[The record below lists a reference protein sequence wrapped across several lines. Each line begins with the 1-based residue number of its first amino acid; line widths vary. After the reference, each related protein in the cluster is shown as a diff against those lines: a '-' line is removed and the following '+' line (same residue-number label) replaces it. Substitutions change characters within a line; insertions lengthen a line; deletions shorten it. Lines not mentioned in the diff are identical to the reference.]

1 MVTVEEEIAQFD
13 YIFKQLLL
21 VHQEYHSFLDK
32 EEKPT
37 DEEWFEKVD
46 ERVFTFKHQVHNWL
60 RYAEM
65 ERANTSR
72 QSSKKGSK
80 SCSSGSSRRTKQA
93 ADVVILADHQR
104 RELWK
109 RKPN

>member
-21 VHQEYHSFLDK
+21 VHQEYHSLLDE

-37 DEEWFEKVD
+37 DEEWFEEVD
-46 ERVFTFKHQVHNWL
+46 ERVFTFKHQVHNWM
-60 RYAEM
+60 RDPEM
-65 ERANTSR
+65 EHANTSR
-72 QSSKKGSK
+72 QFSKKGRK
-80 SCSSGSSRRTKQA
+80 LCSSRAPGGQKQA
-93 ADVVILADHQR
+93 AVLVILADHQR

-109 RKPN
+109 RKPY